1 MDIID
6 KEMNETRDAI
16 ARKYPVAYIHMYLQ
30 GLADIYDEDAAREQM
45 ITMQDKDPDLWQ
57 AAHRFNAFCCPPITT
72 DRDIVDDDM
81 YIDLCALG
89 CEHCW
94 QCCREDNLREWL
106 KPYLDEDP
114 RKRAHYER
122 YYKRV
127 DPDG

>member
-30 GLADIYDEDAAREQM
+30 GSADPYDEDAAREQM
-45 ITMQDKDPDLWQ
+45 IAMQDNDPALWQ
-57 AAHRFNAFCCPPITT
+57 AAQRFNAFCCPPITT
-72 DRDIVDDDM
+72 DRGIVDDEM
-81 YIDLCALG
+81 FVYLCALG
-89 CEHCW
+89 CDHCW
-94 QCCREDNLREWL
+94 QCCREDNMREWL
-106 KPYLDEDP
+106 QPYIDEDP